1 LTPSYIK
8 NEIRNRPKKSQNFRA
23 NEKMNG
29 EKKNS
34 RAASR
39 TIAFS
44 RITSSLHGTG
54 WTRRTIKITAA
65 TLHVVAGGSWSED
78 TFETCGS

>member
-8 NEIRNRPKKSQNFRA
+8 NKIRNRPKKNQEFRA

-54 WTRRTIKITAA
+54 WTRRTIKITA

-78 TFETCGS
+78 TVETFGS